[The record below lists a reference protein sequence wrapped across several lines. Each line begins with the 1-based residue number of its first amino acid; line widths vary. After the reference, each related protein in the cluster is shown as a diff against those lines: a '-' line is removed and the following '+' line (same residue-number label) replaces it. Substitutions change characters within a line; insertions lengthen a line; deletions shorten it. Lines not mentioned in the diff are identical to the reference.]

1 MKDSAALGRVR
12 LMRLFGATSAPGT
25 EDLERI
31 AGWRKTLE
39 RLRLTMAE
47 TEWVGAR
54 PGNERAEPAVS
65 GSNAKPQEGA

>member
-1 MKDSAALGRVR
+1 MHL
-12 LMRLFGATSAPGT
+12 LGATSAPAT

-31 AGWRKTLE
+31 AGWRTTVE

-47 TEWVGAR
+47 TGWVGAQ
-54 PGNERAEPAVS
+54 PGDERAEPAVS